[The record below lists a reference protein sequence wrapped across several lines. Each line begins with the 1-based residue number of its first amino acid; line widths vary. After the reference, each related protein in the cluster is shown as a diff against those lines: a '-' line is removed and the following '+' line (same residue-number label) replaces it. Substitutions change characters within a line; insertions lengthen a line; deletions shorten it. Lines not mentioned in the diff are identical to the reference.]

1 MKIVMPDKIIY
12 SKDIAVNVPFCAHC
26 GKPVKPT
33 EKFCGACGK
42 PISAPQTTATPAIR
56 PEEAPEVKVPDAA
69 ADGIISKSTSTYVRS
84 TGKNLPSVETVKMI
98 VPDLLL
104 IYGFGRA
111 DTFNLI
117 ITTHRSIFAKLTK
130 SIKEQSQKK
139 RKNKIDAM
147 KANPLVKML
156 AKRLDY
162 AAYVE
167 WYTGKTPEEVLNETP
182 GNYAIDNT
190 DIINVSTIDE
200 SWKTG
205 DGDKVSGY
213 ELIITTQEKTLK
225 FKTQINP
232 EDFGQ
237 KNIFDAYKN

>member
-1 MKIVMPDKIIY
+1 M
-12 SKDIAVNVPFCAHC
+12 PFCVHC
-26 GKPVKPT
+26 GKPVKPA

-42 PISAPQTTATPAIR
+42 PISAPQTTATPAIK
-56 PEEAPEVKVPDAA
+56 PEVTPEVKAPDAT
-69 ADGIISKSTSTYVRS
+69 ADAVVSKSALTYVRP
-84 TGKNLPSVETVKMI
+84 TVKNLPPVETVKMI

-104 IYGFGRA
+104 IYGFGRS

-117 ITTHRSIFAKLTK
+117 ITTHRSIFAKLTNR
-130 SIKEQSQKK
+130 IKEQSKK
-139 RKNKIDAM
+139 KVSENLKTAKI
-147 KANPLVKML
+147 NPVFKWM
-156 AKRLDY
+156 AKRVDY

-190 DIINVSTIDE
+190 DIIDVSTIDE
-200 SWKTG
+200 SWKTE
-205 DGDKVSGY
+205 DGDNVLGY
-213 ELIITTQEKTLK
+213 DLIITTNDKTLK

-232 EDFGQ
+232 ENIGH

>member
-1 MKIVMPDKIIY
+1 M
-12 SKDIAVNVPFCAHC
+12 PFCVHC

-33 EKFCGACGK
+33 EKFCGVCGK
-42 PISAPQTTATPAIR
+42 PLSSPQTPVTQAIR
-56 PEEAPEVKVPDAA
+56 PEVVAGVKTEAVTERSVGV
-69 ADGIISKSTSTYVRS
+69 STPKYVRP
-84 TGKNLPSVETVKMI
+84 TVKDLPPVESVKMI
-98 VPDLLL
+98 VPDLLM

-117 ITTHRSIFAKLTK
+117 ITTHRSIFAKLTRN
-130 SIKEQSQKK
+130 IKEQAQKK
-139 RKNKIDAM
+139 VSEKLKSAKI
-147 KANPLVKML
+147 NPLIKFI
-156 AKRLDY
+156 AKRVDY

-182 GNYAIDNT
+182 GNYAIDNA

-213 ELIITTQEKTLK
+213 VLIITTQEKTLK

-237 KNIFDAYKN
+237 KNIFDAYKS

>member
-1 MKIVMPDKIIY
+1 
-12 SKDIAVNVPFCAHC
+12 
-26 GKPVKPT
+26 
-33 EKFCGACGK
+33 
-42 PISAPQTTATPAIR
+42 
-56 PEEAPEVKVPDAA
+56 
-69 ADGIISKSTSTYVRS
+69 
-84 TGKNLPSVETVKMI
+84 
-98 VPDLLL
+98 
-104 IYGFGRA
+104 
-111 DTFNLI
+111 
-117 ITTHRSIFAKLTK
+117 
-130 SIKEQSQKK
+130 
-139 RKNKIDAM
+139 M